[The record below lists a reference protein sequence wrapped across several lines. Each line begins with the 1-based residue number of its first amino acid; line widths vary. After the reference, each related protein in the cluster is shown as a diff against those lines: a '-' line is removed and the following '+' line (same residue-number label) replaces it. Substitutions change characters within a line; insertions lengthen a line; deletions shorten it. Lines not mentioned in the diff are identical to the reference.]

1 VSILVAEDNAVNLE
15 VAQLNLEK
23 RGYRVLVARNGR
35 EAVDLLVR
43 MTCALVLMDCQM
55 PEMDGYQATAEIRRH
70 EGDRRHTPIVAMTA
84 HTMMGDREKCL
95 DAGMDDYL
103 VKPLRAKALDAIL
116 ARWAPAAALPVA
128 EGSSVGASEE
138 LSP

>member
-35 EAVDLLVR
+35 EAVDLLAR

-55 PEMDGYQATAEIRRH
+55 PEMDGYEATAEIRRR
-70 EGDRRHTPIVAMTA
+70 EGVQRHTPIVAMTA

-116 ARWAPAAALPVA
+116 ARWAPAATLPA
-128 EGSSVGASEE
+128 E

>member
-1 VSILVAEDNAVNLE
+1 VAEDNAVNLE

-35 EAVDLLVR
+35 EAVDLLAR

-55 PEMDGYQATAEIRRH
+55 PEMDGYEATAEIRRR
-70 EGDRRHTPIVAMTA
+70 EGVQRHTPIVAMTA
-84 HTMMGDREKCL
+84 HTMIGDREKCL

-103 VKPLRAKALDAIL
+103 VKPLRANALDAML
-116 ARWAPAAALPVA
+116 ARWAPAATLPV
-128 EGSSVGASEE
+128 E